1 MKPHKIWDHIFLS
14 KEWGR
19 YPSEHLVR
27 FTAINFYKANRK
39 GKILEVGCGPG
50 GNIWYFS
57 REGLDAHGIDS
68 STVAIKQAK
77 RRLSEDKL
85 TANLCVGDIEK
96 LPYQDQMFDAVVDS
110 ACLYNNSIEKTKKI
124 LSEIK
129 RVLKPE
135 GLFFSQT
142 FADDTYKGENFEQL
156 SALEF
161 TDATDG
167 PFANSGLFRLSN
179 RTSMGELYGC
189 YFTLL
194 SCDKLLQQLD
204 KTGIT
209 ISHWIVVSQ
218 KA

>member
-1 MKPHKIWDHIFLS
+1 MTPHNIWDHIFLS

-50 GNIWYFS
+50 ANIWFFG
-57 REGLDAHGIDS
+57 REGLDAYGIDS
-68 STVAIKQAK
+68 SSVAIRQAEK
-77 RRLSEDKL
+77 RLSEDKIS
-85 TANLCVGDIEK
+85 ANLRVGDIEK
-96 LPYQDQMFDAVVDS
+96 LPYEDQIFDAVVDS
-110 ACLYNNSIEKTKKI
+110 ACLYNNSTEKTKRI
-124 LSEIK
+124 LNEVK
-129 RVLKPE
+129 RVLKPG

-142 FADDTYKGENFEQL
+142 FADDTHKGENFKQL

-167 PFANSGLFRLSN
+167 PFANSGLFRLSS
-179 RTSMGELYGC
+179 RKSIDELYGA
-189 YFTLL
+189 YFTILN
-194 SCDKLLQQLD
+194 CDKLLQQLD

-209 ISHWIVVSQ
+209 ISHWIIVSQ